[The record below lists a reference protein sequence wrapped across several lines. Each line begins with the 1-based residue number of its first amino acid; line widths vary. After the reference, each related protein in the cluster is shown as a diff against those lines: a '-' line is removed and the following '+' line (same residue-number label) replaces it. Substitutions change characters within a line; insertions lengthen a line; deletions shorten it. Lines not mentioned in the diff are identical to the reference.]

1 MASRIAS
8 VSPEEKQKIRE
19 AWLNPKLRVGDI
31 LDMIHEEIDREI
43 TFREA
48 TIKEE
53 VEEEEGREEEDGQKE
68 GLLTGNEVRYHLS
81 LYFVYWK
88 GGISVE

>member
-1 MASRIAS
+1 M
-8 VSPEEKQKIRE
+8 
-19 AWLNPKLRVGDI
+19 GDI
-31 LDMIHEEIDREI
+31 LDMIHEEIDKGI

-53 VEEEEGREEEDGQKE
+53 EEEGREEEEGQKE

-81 LYFVYWK
+81 LYFV
-88 GGISVE
+88 